1 MRVCSL
7 FSGIGGIDLGF
18 AQAGFDIVWANEIDK
33 SAAATYKHNL
43 GANTIVVG
51 NIKSRVEYFCNRRF
65 KRLKKLLCLSK

>member
-43 GANTIVVG
+43 EANAIVVG
-51 NIKSRVEYFCNRRF
+51 NIKNINVRIIFNDVCHIVII
-65 KRLKKLLCLSK
+65 C